1 MFEDLI
7 NSNPEPQKP
16 VEVSKPAD
24 PVSTA
29 SPSMPAAPSQAPQQ
43 QPSNGKL
50 PDVFTLENI
59 NLSFQT
65 ANGVFKLFDNFNL
78 SIEDLPGTGQFFS
91 ILGASGSGKSQIL
104 KLISGLNKPDSGVI
118 KFYGKE
124 IGPDHYIPM
133 VFQQYSSFPWMTVL
147 ENVALPLVMQGVD
160 KEEANKRAI
169 EMLKVVGLEDQKEK
183 WAQYPTL
190 SGGQLQR
197 VSLARNL
204 VCKSQILLLD
214 EATGALDIFA
224 KRDMQKALLD
234 IFYNSALDPTVINV
248 THDISEAVFLSNRI
262 YILRANPCSVY
273 RMVDIDFGSE
283 KRTDEIRN
291 TKRFADYVSLV
302 EKLMDE
308 VNQLNINNP
317 KAS

>member
-7 NSNPEPQKP
+7 NTNNNPAQDP
-16 VEVSKPAD
+16 KPAPGPASQ
-24 PVSTA
+24 PVAQTITV
-29 SPSMPAAPSQAPQQ
+29 QQ
-43 QPSNGKL
+43 QPAAGGNKL
-50 PDVFTLENI
+50 TDVFSLENI
-59 NLSFQT
+59 NLSFPT
-65 ANGVFKLFDNFNL
+65 ANGVFKLFDNFNM
-78 SIEDLPGTGQFFS
+78 SIEDLPGVGQFFS

-104 KLISGLNKPDSGVI
+104 KLLSGLNKPDSGTI

-124 IGPDHYIPM
+124 IGNDHYIPM

-147 ENVALPLVMQGVD
+147 ENVALPLVMQGVSKD
-160 KEEANKRAI
+160 EANKRAI
-169 EMLKVVGLEDQKEK
+169 ELLKVVGLEDQKDK

-234 IFYNSALDPTVINV
+234 IFYNAELDPTIINV

-273 RMVDIDFGSE
+273 RIVDINFEG
-283 KRTDEIRN
+283 KRTDAIRN
-291 TKRFADYVSLV
+291 TAQFANYVSLI

-308 VNQLNINNP
+308 VNQLNIKTP
-317 KAS
+317 KA

>member
-1 MFEDLI
+1 
-7 NSNPEPQKP
+7 
-16 VEVSKPAD
+16 
-24 PVSTA
+24 
-29 SPSMPAAPSQAPQQ
+29 
-43 QPSNGKL
+43 
-50 PDVFTLENI
+50 
-59 NLSFQT
+59 
-65 ANGVFKLFDNFNL
+65 
-78 SIEDLPGTGQFFS
+78 
-91 ILGASGSGKSQIL
+91 
-104 KLISGLNKPDSGVI
+104 
-118 KFYGKE
+118 
-124 IGPDHYIPM
+124 
-133 VFQQYSSFPWMTVL
+133 MTVL

-160 KEEANKRAI
+160 KETANSRAM
-169 EMLKVVGLEDQKEK
+169 ELLNVVGLQDQAEK

-234 IFYNSALDPTVINV
+234 VYYNSKLDPTIINV

-273 RMVDIDFGSE
+273 RIVDVDFGPG
-283 KRTDEIRN
+283 KRTDEIRK
-291 TKRFADYVSLV
+291 TAKFADYVSMV

-308 VNQLNINNP
+308 VNKLNIQNP
-317 KAS
+317 KA